1 MYNLYNFSSSYIL
14 NFVVYIESL
23 IFRAQK
29 FCTII
34 YSYLSKST
42 YLQVSNYNSLKK
54 TVYISK
60 PHLGTINMYLII
72 IHGQCL

>member
-1 MYNLYNFSSSYIL
+1 MYNLYNFSSSDFL
-14 NFVVYIESL
+14 NFVIYIESL

-54 TVYISK
+54 AVYLSK
-60 PHLGTINMYLII
+60 PYLDTINIYLMI